1 MKISTIIH
9 IKKMYKMKEK
19 KITINIRCSK
29 CGKIVKSSGY
39 PSETKIIRCPKCQT
53 RGFFK
58 FTENEQQ
65 KNIEKTNGIV
75 ISQLSY
81 ILVVVVIL
89 VSHFV
94 FQTEDFATFLSFL
107 ILIPIFVFFRFDV
120 RIPIGYALLMLALS
134 ALTLAFYKSESFA
147 NQLAIYAYW
156 LLVVGTTCLL
166 IEYLR
171 EQRVSNRRG

>member
-1 MKISTIIH
+1 ME
-9 IKKMYKMKEK
+9 EK
-19 KITINIRCSK
+19 KITKTIACPK

-39 PSETKIIRCPKCQT
+39 QGETKIIRCPQCQT

-58 FTENEQQ
+58 FTKNDQQ
-65 KNIEKTNGIV
+65 KNIEKTNEIV

-81 ILVVVVIL
+81 ILVVIVIL

-94 FQTEDFATFLSFL
+94 FQTEDFATFLSFF
-107 ILIPIFVFFRFDV
+107 ILIPIFVFFQFDG

-134 ALTLAFYKSESFA
+134 ALTLAFNKNESIA
-147 NQLAIYAYW
+147 NQFAIYAYW
-156 LLVVGTTCLL
+156 LLVVGITCLL

-171 EQRVSNRRG
+171 EQRVSEEKRQSG

>member
-1 MKISTIIH
+1 MN
-9 IKKMYKMKEK
+9 EK

-81 ILVVVVIL
+81 ILVVIVIL
-89 VSHFV
+89 ASHFV

-107 ILIPIFVFFRFDV
+107 ILIPIFVFFQFDG

-134 ALTLAFYKSESFA
+134 ALTLAFNKNESIA
-147 NQLAIYAYW
+147 NQFAIYAYW

-171 EQRVSNRRG
+171 EQRTLKRKKQSG

>member
-1 MKISTIIH
+1 MD
-9 IKKMYKMKEK
+9 EK
-19 KITINIRCSK
+19 KVNKTIACPE
-29 CGKIVKSSGY
+29 CGKIVESSGFQG
-39 PSETKIIRCPKCQT
+39 ETKIIRCPKCQT

-94 FQTEDFATFLSFL
+94 FQTEDFAIFLSFL
-107 ILIPIFVFFRFDV
+107 ILIPIFVFFQFDG

-134 ALTLAFYKSESFA
+134 ALTLVFNKNESIA
-147 NQLAIYAYW
+147 NQFAIYAYW

-171 EQRVSNRRG
+171 EQRTSEGKKQSG